1 LGPAGT
7 PRRAPAIDADT
18 VLSGFGR
25 NGGTAATIARLE
37 GELRT
42 QGNDPEQLSQLGL
55 AYQVRWRETGNAAFL
70 PLSER
75 ALRRVLASR
84 PKDAI
89 ATLALGNLSL
99 IRHDFRSALVLGRE
113 AHRRAPYAVRP
124 YGVVGDALV
133 ELGRYRSAFATF
145 DRMAALK
152 PSVASYA
159 RVAYARELR
168 GERAGARSAMGMAL
182 DAAGGVPEPTAW
194 AHVELAKLDLGDGRI
209 RDAKAHVDTALTVFP
224 GYVLA
229 LEQRARIEAAEGR
242 LPPPVA
248 TARRAVASVPLP

>member
-1 LGPAGT
+1 MLLALALGGLYGGALADLGPAGT

-89 ATLALGNLSL
+89 ATLALGNLAL
-99 IRHDFRSALVLGRE
+99 IRHDFRGALVLGRE
-113 AHRRAPYAVRP
+113 AHRRAPYAARP
-124 YGVVGDALV
+124 YGVVGDALL
-133 ELGRYRSAFATF
+133 ELGRYRSVRDLRPHGGAEAEH
-145 DRMAALK
+145 RLVRACGLRPRAA
-152 PSVASYA
+152 
-159 RVAYARELR
+159 R
-168 GERAGARSAMGMAL
+168 
-182 DAAGGVPEPTAW
+182 
-194 AHVELAKLDLGDGRI
+194 
-209 RDAKAHVDTALTVFP
+209 
-224 GYVLA
+224 
-229 LEQRARIEAAEGR
+229 
-242 LPPPVA
+242 
-248 TARRAVASVPLP
+248 